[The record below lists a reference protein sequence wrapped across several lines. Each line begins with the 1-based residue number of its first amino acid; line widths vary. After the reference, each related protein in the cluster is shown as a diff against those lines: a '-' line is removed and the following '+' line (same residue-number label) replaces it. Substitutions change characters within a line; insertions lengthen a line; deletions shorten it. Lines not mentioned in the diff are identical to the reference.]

1 MPKCSTQ
8 MYKTPFSR
16 FLNSLSKYES
26 KSPPTKNTNIH
37 ANFFLTLLKG
47 REIDKFQERHNQHIL
62 QKQNSDKLEIQ
73 QEISSRG
80 SEHLSGGN
88 IPICSE
94 KTTNRKSTNHYHFM
108 AITGQSVLAGNPS

>member
-1 MPKCSTQ
+1 MQ
-8 MYKTPFSR
+8 
-16 FLNSLSKYES
+16 
-26 KSPPTKNTNIH
+26 I
-37 ANFFLTLLKG
+37 FLTLLKG

-62 QKQNSDKLEIQ
+62 QKQNSVKLESQ

>member
-1 MPKCSTQ
+1 MQ
-8 MYKTPFSR
+8 
-16 FLNSLSKYES
+16 
-26 KSPPTKNTNIH
+26 I
-37 ANFFLTLLKG
+37 FLTLLKG
-47 REIDKFQERHNQHIL
+47 REIDKFQESHNQHIL
-62 QKQNSDKLEIQ
+62 QKQNSVKLEIQ

-94 KTTNRKSTNHYHFM
+94 KTTNHYHFM